1 MIMLAMSIQFF
12 KKSKLMSWKPIGL
25 IAIPATVLLLV
36 SGYLVI
42 QAQSRQD
49 LESQETVATSS
60 RLIVADGRL
69 EPQGEVLLLS
79 APFSMERARVEKLFV
94 ERGDWVKAGNTVAI
108 LDSHAIMQ
116 AALQN
121 ALKQEKI
128 ALTRLQQVKSGAKTG
143 DIAAQKAKI
152 FQTKAELKGQIATQE
167 AKIATLRAQLAG
179 ERSSQM
185 ATVERI
191 QAELKH
197 ASRECDRYRNL
208 RSNGAVSMSQMES
221 ICLQQDTTQEQLQEA
236 QANLNRIINSGQE
249 EIKEATGNLARTK
262 ATLKKEIEQTAATYD
277 ATAEVRPVDVA
288 VAEAELAA
296 ARTAVRQA
304 QANVDLTLV
313 KSPLDGQVLEIHARP
328 GEMANQGIVDLGRT
342 NRMFVVAEVY
352 ETDIGRVKLE
362 QKVEVKSPALREP
375 LEGKVSEIGWQVGK
389 KDVLNDDPVI
399 DADARVVK
407 VRVLLNEESSQRAAR
422 LTNLKVDTFIKS
434 SNSHFKK

>member
-399 DADARVVK
+399 AADARVVK
-407 VRVLLNEESSQRAAR
+407 VRVLLNEESSQRAAK

-434 SNSHFKK
+434 

>member
-69 EPQGEVLLLS
+69 EPQGEVILLS

-375 LEGKVSEIGWQVGK
+375 LEGKVSEVGWQVGK

-399 DADARVVK
+399 AADARVVK
-407 VRVLLNEESSQRAAR
+407 VRVLLNEESSQRAAK

-434 SNSHFKK
+434 

>member
-399 DADARVVK
+399 AADARVVK

-434 SNSHFKK
+434 

>member
-1 MIMLAMSIQFF
+1 MSAMSIQFF

-296 ARTAVRQA
+296 ARTAVQQA

-399 DADARVVK
+399 AADARVVK
-407 VRVLLNEESSQRAAR
+407 VRVLLNEESSQRAAK

-434 SNSHFKK
+434 